1 MDMKQ
6 DPELK
11 FLEDCISFISEL
23 NEKTRALQ
31 LEYDIL
37 IGKLVPPEEKA

>member
-1 MDMKQ
+1 METKK
-6 DPELK
+6 DPELM
-11 FLEDCISFISEL
+11 FLDDCIKFINEL

-37 IGKLVPPEEKA
+37 VGKMVPPEEPK